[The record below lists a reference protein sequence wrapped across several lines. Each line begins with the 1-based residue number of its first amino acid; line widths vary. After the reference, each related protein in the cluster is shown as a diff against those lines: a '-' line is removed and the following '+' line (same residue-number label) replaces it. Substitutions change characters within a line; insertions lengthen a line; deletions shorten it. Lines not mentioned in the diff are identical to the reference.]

1 VVILYYCNFIVRKFI
16 MLQRL
21 RFQKLLLYK
30 MLLVLLIYT
39 LCRLIFLVLN
49 PAFFQFVFLEIVHA
63 FYVGLLFDFS
73 AIIYTNSL
81 LILLLVIPFK
91 FRSHTWFQYIINALL
106 YTINGLAVLLNLI
119 DTNYFKFSGKRSGL
133 ELLKMSDE
141 LGGVWLNYVLDYWYV
156 LIILLLI
163 IYVFYKLNK
172 SIEKKIDFTLI
183 VYNWKQYL
191 SEGLALIFIAVI
203 CFLGARGGVNLTPIN
218 TFDAARI
225 SRAELVPLIVNTPF
239 QFLMSTQQVGLTTQ
253 NYFDT
258 NIAKQYFNP
267 QKNSEQLDTLRTKP
281 NIVILILESVGKEY
295 VGYFNQGKGYTPFI
309 DSLMK
314 HSLVFTHAY
323 ANGKRSIEGIPA
335 VLASLPTLMD
345 NDYMSSYYQSNQ
357 LKSLGAYL
365 QDFGYQ
371 TSFYHGGKNGTM
383 SFDNFTA
390 ITNGGKYFGL
400 NEYPNKADFDQHW
413 GIFDEPYLQYF
424 ANQLSGN
431 KQPFYASLFTLSS
444 HHPYSIPEHLSGKFT
459 EGTLPIHRTIKY
471 TDYALQQFFAKA
483 KNEPWFNNTIFIIT
497 ADHSAENERPYYQ
510 TTQGK
515 YEIPLFVYSPNNQ
528 LVQPAVNDTTTQQID
543 ILPMVLHF
551 ASYPKSFY
559 SFGENYGQNHWAIQ
573 HISGFYQFISWPY
586 VYHFDGKTGQA
597 FFDLKKDSLMRNNQL
612 KNNQYFPIIN
622 KMDSTVKSIIQQYNN
637 DLINNKTQVK

>member
-1 VVILYYCNFIVRKFI
+1 MLYYCTFNAAIFI
-16 MLQRL
+16 MLKRL

-30 MLLVLLIYT
+30 ILLVLLVYT

-49 PAFFQFVFLEIVHA
+49 PAFFQFGFLEIAHT

-81 LILLLVIPFK
+81 FILLVVLPFK
-91 FRSHTWFQYIINALL
+91 FRSYGWFQR
-106 YTINGLAVLLNLI
+106 TINTLFYIVNSLAVLLNLI
-119 DTNYFKFSGKRSGL
+119 DTAYFKFSGKRSGL

-141 LGGVWLNYVLDYWYV
+141 LGGVWKNYVLDYWHIV
-156 LIILLLI
+156 IILLSVIYILI
-163 IYVFYKLNK
+163 WLNK
-172 SIEKKIDFTLI
+172 RIAKNIDI
-183 VYNWKQYL
+183 SAIIYNWKQYL
-191 SEGLALIFIAVI
+191 SELTALIVIAVI

-239 QFLMSTQQVGLTTQ
+239 QFLMSTQQVGLTAQ

-258 NIAKQYFNP
+258 NTVKQYFNP
-267 QKNSEQLDTLRTKP
+267 IKTVNQLDTLKAKP
-281 NIVILILESVGKEY
+281 NIVVLILESVGKEY

-314 HSLVFTHAY
+314 SSLVYTHAY

-335 VLASLPTLMD
+335 VVASLPTWMD

-390 ITNGGKYFGL
+390 ITKGGEYFGL

-424 ANQLSGN
+424 ANQLSSN

-444 HHPYSIPEHLSGKFT
+444 HHPYSIPAHLSAKFT

-471 TDYALQQFFAKA
+471 ADYALQQFFAKA

-497 ADHSAENERPYYQ
+497 ADHSAENEKPYYQ

-515 YEIPLFVYSPNNQ
+515 YEIPLFVYSANSQ
-528 LVQPAVNDTTTQQID
+528 LVKPSINDTTIQQID
-543 ILPMVLHF
+543 ILPMALNYV
-551 ASYPKSFY
+551 SYPRAFY
-559 SFGENYGQNHWAIQ
+559 SFGESLGQNHWAMQ
-573 HISGFYQFISWPY
+573 LTNGFYQYITWPY
-586 VYHFDGKTGQA
+586 VYHFDGKAGLA
-597 FFDLKKDSLMRNNQL
+597 FFDLKKDSFMRTNQL
-612 KNNQYFPIIN
+612 KNVQYLPIIN
-622 KMDSTVKSIIQQYNN
+622 KMDSAVKCIIQQYNN
-637 DLINNKTQVK
+637 DLINNKTYVK